1 MGIKATTE
9 PMFFPGSGT
18 WKQVPINRGFGT
30 PGIIDYYPEGPGE
43 TRPWE
48 PPFSMGSRMPTIFGG
63 RGPRMDEL
71 YGYIPGADPRNAEI
85 FGGMGP
91 RIDERYGY
99 IPGADPRNAEMVLRY
114 PQTRLPGQTGSEIGD
129 GFALGTQPFGG
140 RLAGQNPMW
149 GALGGLIG
157 AGLGKFFGR

>member
-1 MGIKATTE
+1 MTVLYDANPNPRGKWGWWGDPNVTDEMIVDYEMRNKRY
-9 PMFFPGSGT
+9 GS
-18 WKQVPINRGFGT
+18 VPIDPL
-30 PGIIDYYPEGPGE
+30 PGQ
-43 TRPWE
+43 T
-48 PPFSMGSRMPTIFGG
+48 GSRMPT
-63 RGPRMDEL
+63 
-71 YGYIPGADPRNAEI
+71 I

-91 RIDERYGY
+91 RIDERWGY
-99 IPGADPRNAEMVLRY
+99 IPGVDPRNAEMVLRY

-157 AGLGKFFGR
+157 AGLGKLFGR

>member
-1 MGIKATTE
+1 MIVDYEMRNKRY
-9 PMFFPGSGT
+9 GS
-18 WKQVPINRGFGT
+18 VPIDPL
-30 PGIIDYYPEGPGE
+30 PGQ
-43 TRPWE
+43 T
-48 PPFSMGSRMPTIFGG
+48 GSRMPT
-63 RGPRMDEL
+63 
-71 YGYIPGADPRNAEI
+71 I

-157 AGLGKFFGR
+157 AGLGKLFGR

>member
-1 MGIKATTE
+1 MTVLDGPNRNPTGKWGWWGDPNVTDEMIVDYEMRNKRY
-9 PMFFPGSGT
+9 GS
-18 WKQVPINRGFGT
+18 VPIDPL
-30 PGIIDYYPEGPGE
+30 PGQ
-43 TRPWE
+43 T
-48 PPFSMGSRMPTIFGG
+48 GSRMPT
-63 RGPRMDEL
+63 
-71 YGYIPGADPRNAEI
+71 I

-91 RIDERYGY
+91 RIDERWGY
-99 IPGADPRNAEMVLRY
+99 IPGVDPRNAEMVLRY
-114 PQTRLPGQTGSEIGD
+114 PQVPLPGQTGSEIGD